1 MTTTTTAGAET
12 WIEVED
18 PQLAQDDVPVSKD
31 VGTRRLLVLQ
41 LLVFLVSALVGL
53 ALSTFDLEG
62 GPDKV
67 LITGSKL
74 ASAAVALSIVDR
86 LGWYRRVG
94 LGPPRRWNRLWLAW
108 LPALYAVATLAG
120 GTSDRA
126 VLSVLGVAG
135 VALAI
140 GFEEELWTRGLV
152 LESLRW
158 KGTTV
163 AVVLSA
169 LWFGLLH
176 SLNLLSGQPATA
188 TLAQVG
194 FATAYGLA
202 VGAVRVRVGTLGCRS
217 PCTPSTTSG
226 SCCEATRWWGCHG
239 GSWSASSSSSP
250 CRSPSSAWS
259 WPGPRRCRDR
269 TGACVAG
276 GCGSS
281 RGGGPSRRRPGGRR
295 PPTCWAGGRLRLPT
309 SSTSGTAAEPT
320 LDVVVGV
327 RCRRGRRPTP
337 RPGGGPS
344 SSAGSRRPPRTGP
357 PRPPAPGRG
366 RPSGR

>member
-1 MTTTTTAGAET
+1 MTTITTADAET
-12 WIEVED
+12 WVEVED
-18 PQLAQDDVPVSKD
+18 PELAQDDVPVSQD

-41 LLVFLVSALVGL
+41 LLVFLASAMVGL

-120 GTSDRA
+120 GTHDRA
-126 VLSVLGVAG
+126 VLSVLGIAA

-202 VGAVRVRVGTLGCRS
+202 VGAVRVRVGTLWLPIALHALYDVGILLRGDEVVGL
-217 PCTPSTTSG
+217 PWREVLGFLIVFALPLAIFGLILARPSKV
-226 SCCEATRWWGCHG
+226 
-239 GSWSASSSSSP
+239 
-250 CRSPSSAWS
+250 
-259 WPGPRRCRDR
+259 PGPDGRM
-269 TGACVAG
+269 
-276 GCGSS
+276 
-281 RGGGPSRRRPGGRR
+281 RRRRVRVEPWAWPERNVAAPSEAANVLGR
-295 PPTCWAGGRLRLPT
+295 W
-309 SSTSGTAAEPT
+309 
-320 LDVVVGV
+320 
-327 RCRRGRRPTP
+327 
-337 RPGGGPS
+337 
-344 SSAGSRRPPRTGP
+344 
-357 PRPPAPGRG
+357 PAPPPHLVDQWYR
-366 RPSGR
+366 R

>member
-202 VGAVRVRVGTLGCRS
+202 VGAVRVRVGTLWLPIALHALYDLGVLLRGDEVVGL
-217 PCTPSTTSG
+217 PWRELVGFLIVFALPLAIFGLVLARPSKV
-226 SCCEATRWWGCHG
+226 
-239 GSWSASSSSSP
+239 
-250 CRSPSSAWS
+250 
-259 WPGPRRCRDR
+259 PGPDGRM
-269 TGACVAG
+269 
-276 GCGSS
+276 
-281 RGGGPSRRRPGGRR
+281 RRRRVRVEPWRWPESEAARRAEAANVLGR
-295 PPTCWAGGRLRLPT
+295 W
-309 SSTSGTAAEPT
+309 
-320 LDVVVGV
+320 
-327 RCRRGRRPTP
+327 
-337 RPGGGPS
+337 
-344 SSAGSRRPPRTGP
+344 
-357 PRPPAPGRG
+357 PAPPPDLVDQWYR
-366 RPSGR
+366 R